1 MTFVPASFRDPD
13 ARVLESDDARIL
25 RALSP
30 RAAAERTAVEQS
42 GLLGEL
48 VDAGLVVDSARAPD
62 VPPPDGFAAVVA
74 SRRLAFPTYPYE
86 WSFGMLRDAAVL
98 TLDVLAR
105 ALARGATLKDASAY
119 NVLFEGARPL
129 FIDVASLVP
138 YEDGTPWLGYGQ
150 FCDHFLAPLMLEAY
164 RGVPFQPFL
173 RGSLEG
179 LSITG
184 QLSPLLGWRDCLRP
198 GVLTHVKLRA
208 LLDRRTRDLDTDA
221 RREVRRV
228 SLPRQAVLANVRRL
242 RSLLGRL
249 ASRAPSVWARYEDAN
264 TYDEGLA
271 AKKEAFVAAAAAR
284 ADGGALAWDVGA
296 NTGRYARVLARR
308 FATVVAMDADA
319 GAVDRLYAA
328 VRGTAEGRA
337 LLPLVVDVMNPSPAQ
352 GWRGGERSTLVQ
364 RGRPELALYLAL
376 VHHLCLGRG
385 APLADFLDLARETS
399 PLAVVEFVTRE
410 DAMSQRLLATKP
422 EHHGDYD
429 LDAFRAL
436 ARARGSVLAEERL
449 SPTRWLFLLHL
460 SGPRTTVS
468 IAAP

>member
-1 MTFVPASFRDPD
+1 VTFLPASFRDPD
-13 ARVLESDDARIL
+13 ARVLESDGPRIL

-30 RAAAERTAVEQS
+30 RAVAERDAVEQS

-48 VDAGLVVDSARAPD
+48 VEAGVVVDSERLADVAP
-62 VPPPDGFAAVVA
+62 PEGFAAVVA

-86 WSFGMLRDAAVL
+86 WSFGMLRDAALL
-98 TLDVLAR
+98 TLDVLER
-105 ALARGATLKDASAY
+105 ALGRGATLKDASAY

-138 YEDGTPWLGYGQ
+138 HEDGTPWLGYGQ

-179 LSITG
+179 LSIGG
-184 QLSPLLGWRDCLRP
+184 QLSPLLGWRDWMRP
-198 GVLTHVKLRA
+198 GVLAHVKLRA
-208 LLDRRTRDLDTDA
+208 LLDRRTRDLATAA
-221 RREVRRV
+221 RRDVRSI
-228 SLPRQAVLANVRRL
+228 SLPRRAVLANVRAL
-242 RSLLGRL
+242 KALLGRL
-249 ASRAPSVWARYEDAN
+249 ASRAPSVWVRYEEAN

-271 AKKEAFVAAAAAR
+271 ARKGAFVAAAAER
-284 ADGGALAWDVGA
+284 AAGAALAWDVGA

-319 GAVDRLYAA
+319 GAVDRLYGA

-352 GWRGGERSTLVQ
+352 GWRGAERATLGA

-385 APLADFLDLARETS
+385 VPLAGFLDLVRDTS
-399 PLAVVEFVTRE
+399 PLAVVEFVARE
-410 DAMSQRLLATKP
+410 DPMSQTLLATRP
-422 EHHGDYD
+422 EHHAGYD
-429 LDAFRAL
+429 LDTFRAL
-436 ARARGSVLAEERL
+436 ARAGGDILTEERL
-449 SPTRWLFLLHL
+449 SPTRSLFLLR
-460 SGPRTTVS
+460 STP
-468 IAAP
+468 AASPEAKSV